1 MRWSEGRDL
10 ERVEIESCFSSLS
23 LFLPNKNFTSFLCL
37 FQANESMSVL
47 NETEKDR

>member
-1 MRWSEGRDL
+1 MRWFEGGDL

-23 LFLPNKNFTSFLCL
+23 IFLPSKNSIRFLCL

-47 NETEKDR
+47 NENEKDR